1 MNLQRI
7 PSRRWLIV
15 AAVSLPLI
23 AFYVTFML
31 IIAFNH
37 SAAAT
42 LVVPGV
48 TLRFVCFTACSHAG
62 LINVLTHA
70 RNRFPGVAIYGY

>member
-1 MNLQRI
+1 
-7 PSRRWLIV
+7 
-15 AAVSLPLI
+15 
-23 AFYVTFML
+23 ML

-48 TLRFVCFTACSHAG
+48 TLGFVCFTACSHAG